1 MAKSGTE
8 IAGAEVAAGEQ
19 IGNMAAYGL
28 GGLGLCFFT
37 GVKTAEPRMAGKA
50 RSAALAAV
58 GERERTQGRA
68 ALGAKSGH
76 RSLQK

>member
-1 MAKSGTE
+1 MAMAESGTE
-8 IAGAEVAAGEQ
+8 IAGGEVAAGEQ

-37 GVKTAEPRMAGKA
+37 GVKTAETRRDGKA

-58 GERERTQGRA
+58 GGR
-68 ALGAKSGH
+68 
-76 RSLQK
+76 